1 MAGLANGQVA
11 WPTKTVFDGDATN
24 NESSGQLVRVTTDN
38 TNVEDIIGD
47 STQDIYWKVQ
57 AWTRFYEDTGE

>member
-24 NESSGQLVRVTTDN
+24 NESSGQLVRVTTDPN
-38 TNVEDIIGD
+38 NKTDIIGK
-47 STQDIYWKVQ
+47 SGEDIWWEVQ

>member
-11 WPTKTVFDGDATN
+11 AETKTVFDGDATN

-38 TNVEDIIGD
+38 NNLSDIIGD
-47 STQDIYWKVQ
+47 STKDIWWEVQ